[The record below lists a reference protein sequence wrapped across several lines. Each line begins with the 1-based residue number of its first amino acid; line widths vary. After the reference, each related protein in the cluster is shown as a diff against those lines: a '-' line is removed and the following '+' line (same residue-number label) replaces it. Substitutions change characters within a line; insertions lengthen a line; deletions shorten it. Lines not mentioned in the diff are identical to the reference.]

1 MVQNYKESI
10 PMNTS
15 YTILPPDPRVKAGSS
30 DPSHARSVRQRFP
43 FHRSFAATSPATAAT
58 EEEQEAGGLGKEQQQ
73 LPMAVLAQLSENPEL
88 RAAALKI
95 VTNMKVRLTLDQC
108 PACGRKRQEQDL
120 E

>member
-1 MVQNYKESI
+1 
-10 PMNTS
+10 MNTS
-15 YTILPPDPRVKAGSS
+15 YTILPPDPPVKAGSS

-43 FHRSFAATSPATAAT
+43 FHQRSFAAATTPPAAA
-58 EEEQEAGGLGKEQQQ
+58 EEEEAGGLGKEQQQ

>member
-1 MVQNYKESI
+1 
-10 PMNTS
+10 MNTS

-30 DPSHARSVRQRFP
+30 DPSHARSVRRRFP
-43 FHRSFAATSPATAAT
+43 FHRSFAAAALPSKAADD
-58 EEEQEAGGLGKEQQQ
+58 EAGGHEHDDCPGKEQQP
-73 LPMAVLAQLSENPEL
+73 LPMEVLAQLSEDPEL

>member
-1 MVQNYKESI
+1 
-10 PMNTS
+10 MNTS

-43 FHRSFAATSPATAAT
+43 FHQRSFAAATTPPAAAE
-58 EEEQEAGGLGKEQQQ
+58 EEEQEAGGLGKEQQ

>member
-1 MVQNYKESI
+1 
-10 PMNTS
+10 MNTS

-30 DPSHARSVRQRFP
+30 DPSHARSVRRRFP
-43 FHRSFAATSPATAAT
+43 FHRSFAAAASPSKAAD
-58 EEEQEAGGLGKEQQQ
+58 EAGREHDDGLGKEQQP

-108 PACGRKRQEQDL
+108 PACGRKRPEQGL

>member
-1 MVQNYKESI
+1 
-10 PMNTS
+10 MNTS
-15 YTILPPDPRVKAGSS
+15 YTILPPDPPVKAGSS
-30 DPSHARSVRQRFP
+30 DPSHARSVRRRFP
-43 FHRSFAATSPATAAT
+43 FHRSFAAASPAAAA
-58 EEEQEAGGLGKEQQQ
+58 EQEADGHEHDDGLGKEQQ

>member
-1 MVQNYKESI
+1 MRRDGQADVELARR
-10 PMNTS
+10 
-15 YTILPPDPRVKAGSS
+15 LPDEH
-30 DPSHARSVRQRFP
+30 D
-43 FHRSFAATSPATAAT
+43 
-58 EEEQEAGGLGKEQQQ
+58 GGLGKEQQQ